1 MSEYGERANELF
13 CAGYNCCQSTFAAFC
28 PATGLPQ
35 ETALRLASGLG
46 AGYGRQR
53 EICGAVSGMC
63 MAAGLLFGYSDP
75 AANEAKTTTYELIR
89 ELCAAFRAKQGS
101 LLCRDLL
108 GLEGA
113 EQSAVASART
123 AQYYAERPCAELCR
137 FAAELLAE
145 EMAKRNL
152 VKQADIS
159 CAEPERNRGA
169 F

>member
-1 MSEYGERANELF
+1 MSEYGERAKALF
-13 CAGYNCCQSTFAAFC
+13 CEGYNCCQSTFAAFC

-75 AANEAKTTTYELIR
+75 AADEAKTATYELTR
-89 ELCAAFRAKQGS
+89 KLCAAFRAQHGS

-108 GLEGA
+108 GIDGVE
-113 EQSAVASART
+113 ESAVASART

-145 EMAKRNL
+145 EMEKRGVEAKR
-152 VKQADIS
+152 
-159 CAEPERNRGA
+159 
-169 F
+169 